1 MSPFDWTVLREAPVD
16 LQILKVTSPP
26 LQGSNPSPSSAA
38 ESASTRPASC
48 LLFPGEFHGPRRSS
62 LPSLP
67 RWPFSPRSLLAFVP
81 RRLSHS
87 CFSFLPSRSFSLPQV
102 SLSGAEFCAS
112 LRACKSSSPSLLELL
127 PGRVDWLCSALA
139 SNSASPSSAL
149 ASTFWQCLY
158 YSCCSSFLHWISSS
172 PSSEPSPPS
181 LQSSSCSF

>member
-26 LQGSNPSPSSAA
+26 LQGRNPSPSSAA

-48 LLFPGEFHGPRRSS
+48 LLFPGEFHGSPRSS

-102 SLSGAEFCAS
+102 SLSEAEFCAP
-112 LRACKSSSPSLLELL
+112 LRAGKSSSPSLIQLL
-127 PGRVDWLCSALA
+127 PGRVVWLCSSLA
-139 SNSASPSSAL
+139 ASPASTSSAL
-149 ASTFWQCLY
+149 A
-158 YSCCSSFLHWISSS
+158 
-172 PSSEPSPPS
+172 
-181 LQSSSCSF
+181 